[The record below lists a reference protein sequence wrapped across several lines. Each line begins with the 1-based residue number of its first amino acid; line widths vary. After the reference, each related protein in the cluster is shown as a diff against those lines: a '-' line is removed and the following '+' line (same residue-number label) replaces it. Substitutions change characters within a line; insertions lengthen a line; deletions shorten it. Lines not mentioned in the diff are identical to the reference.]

1 MGKSV
6 LIVAAHPDDEV
17 LGCGGIIARH
27 ARAGDRVN
35 VLLLAEGATARE
47 GLRDEPGAVAALRD
61 AAVAAARVLGAG
73 EPRFCGFPDN
83 RLDTVPMLDLIR
95 PIETL
100 AREIEPHTVYTHHH
114 GDLNVD
120 HRLTHEA
127 VVTAFRPTPG
137 RTAHALYAFEV
148 LSSTGWAAPSRE
160 TAFAPTRFV
169 DIGETLEAKIA
180 ALDCYRAEMRAFP
193 HARSVEAVRALAA
206 CRGASVGLHAAEALC
221 VIREI
226 LPWHEAV
233 DETASR
239 SPGKHG
245 ARGE

>member
-6 LIVAAHPDDEV
+6 LVVAAHPDDEV

-27 ARAGDRVN
+27 ARAGDAVN

-47 GLRDEPGAVAALRD
+47 GLRDKRGAVAALRD
-61 AAVAAARVLGAG
+61 AAVAAARELGAA

-83 RLDTVPMLDLIR
+83 RLDTVPMLDLVK

-100 AREIEPHTVYTHHH
+100 AREIEPHTVYTHHR

-120 HRLTHEA
+120 HRLTHDA
-127 VVTAFRPTPG
+127 VVTAFRPTPD
-137 RTAHALYAFEV
+137 RTARALYAFEV
-148 LSSTGWAAPSRE
+148 ISSTGWTAPSSD
-160 TAFAPTRFV
+160 TTFAPTRFV

-180 ALDCYRAEMRAFP
+180 ALDCYRAEMRPFP
-193 HARSVEAVRALAA
+193 HARSVEAVRALAT
-206 CRGASVGLHAAEALC
+206 CRGAGVGLHAAEALC

-226 LPWHEAV
+226 VP
-233 DETASR
+233 
-239 SPGKHG
+239 
-245 ARGE
+245 